1 MASPFPELIGAACE
15 LVSFIIPY
23 PRFSDL
29 DRFGTSQRHSE
40 TQIGTIWNST
50 ISMPEAAALSP
61 SDLRSSS
68 TVEVLQRTKK
78 NWDVLGCNKQNMG
91 RSLTKPRLALDFRK
105 FMASNIPTS
114 YSLHTVYMSFTCPLH
129 GPCHQWITSRPP
141 GLAFERDGLETG
153 HRGLER
159 HQESTAGVWHGRCG
173 SLAARPRPCLWRIEH
188 GMITPLS
195 WETRETT
202 DIWHCMTMAYYGC
215 IIVYVYNIY
224 IYIYTVLYVVT
235 AGTASPSMTSSLVS
249 PLPLVLP

>member
-68 TVEVLQRTKK
+68 TVEVFQRTKK

-91 RSLTKPRLALDFRK
+91 RSLTKPRLA
-105 FMASNIPTS
+105 TS
-114 YSLHTVYMSFTCPLH
+114 GNSWPQIYQHLTVYIQFTYSLHTVYMSFTCPLH
-129 GPCHQWITSRPP
+129 GPCHQPAITSRPP

-153 HRGLER
+153 HWGLER

-173 SLAARPRPCLWRIEH
+173 SLAARPRPIRWRIED

-195 WETRETT
+195 WETT
-202 DIWHCMTMAYYGC
+202 DIWHYMTMA
-215 IIVYVYNIY
+215 V
-224 IYIYTVLYVVT
+224 
-235 AGTASPSMTSSLVS
+235 
-249 PLPLVLP
+249 

>member
-114 YSLHTVYMSFTCPLH
+114 YSLHTVYMSFT
-129 GPCHQWITSRPP
+129 WT
-141 GLAFERDGLETG
+141 
-153 HRGLER
+153 
-159 HQESTAGVWHGRCG
+159 
-173 SLAARPRPCLWRIEH
+173 
-188 GMITPLS
+188 
-195 WETRETT
+195 
-202 DIWHCMTMAYYGC
+202 
-215 IIVYVYNIY
+215 
-224 IYIYTVLYVVT
+224 
-235 AGTASPSMTSSLVS
+235 VS
-249 PLPLVLP
+249 PVNHQPATRPGVRKGWA